1 MFEKRIGSRAEVMH
15 GVASVTTGG
24 LRKMNL
30 TYSKAGEIVSK
41 KKQALAKK
49 KSNPLKAYIKL
60 AKTTK
65 GGEFMRMPPGGLPK
79 STITRLSKKA
89 KK

>member
-1 MFEKRIGSRAEVMH
+1 MSSVGSRAQVYH
-15 GVASVTTGG
+15 GTAMRTTGG
-24 LRKMNL
+24 LSKKDL
-30 TYSKAGEIVSK
+30 TMSKSGEIVSK